1 MVLASRLLPHMDA
14 KRLNATHV
22 LFFGFKLLQIVSP
35 PKNTQKVTLCKFDAE
50 IGKKKQKFV
59 FGSFFFSKV
68 FGICWENER
77 VV

>member
-50 IGKKKQKFV
+50 IVKKNKNLCLV
-59 FGSFFFSKV
+59 LFFFQKSLEFV
-68 FGICWENER
+68 GR
-77 VV
+77 TRG

>member
-1 MVLASRLLPHMDA
+1 MVLASRLLPHMNA

-50 IGKKKQKFV
+50 IVKKTKICV
-59 FGSFFFSKV
+59 WFFFQKSLEFV
-68 FGICWENER
+68 GR
-77 VV
+77 TRG